1 MDDDLHLGSPPLQPH
16 LDLATGGRELERV
29 DEQVRDDLLDADWIA
44 GDRRRRRMEHEIE
57 ANPFRFSPR
66 AGVCDGYL
74 DHGSERERPDL
85 KPQRPRNDPGY
96 VEEVL
101 DELRL

>member
-1 MDDDLHLGSPPLQPH
+1 
-16 LDLATGGRELERV
+16 
-29 DEQVRDDLLDADWIA
+29 
-44 GDRRRRRMEHEIE
+44 MEHEIE

-85 KPQRPRNDPGY
+85 KPQRPRNDPGH